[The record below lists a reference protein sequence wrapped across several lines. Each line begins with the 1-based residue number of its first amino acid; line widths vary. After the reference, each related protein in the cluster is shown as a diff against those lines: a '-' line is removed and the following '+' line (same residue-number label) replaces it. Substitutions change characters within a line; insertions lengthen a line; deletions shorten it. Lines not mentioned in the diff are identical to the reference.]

1 IATNNVPNF
10 YNINVNELRVWLIDK
25 DSTLSLENLNTLNKV
40 VTFQIKF
47 DGEMDFPIPLGSSN
61 NRYESL
67 KIFGSFKV
75 VDKSGYE
82 LPDSC
87 LYYYQ
92 FKESPNFNI
101 NGKLPFKKY
110 PKNLTT
116 LSIYASGLTIF
127 PTDLPNTIEALDIKN
142 NFLSNNGELPDLS
155 MYPLLNYLYLYNTG
169 FSGSIPESY
178 CSLLCSFPFNN
189 LTGTWPQC
197 KVCYESDF
205 FTSFDNNP
213 LLQKGVCDTGS
224 LVPSLKIVG
233 ISGNKYLFLTGNNLG
248 LSGPHIQKY
257 NLYFSVGVKQ
267 SEYNLLWSPS
277 YGEIPETI
285 VVTIGPRDFKLAT
298 IDLTPIFINISGS
311 GNEYNITGSNFSYN
325 KADFKVMFENIEGT
339 IKYIDFNTI
348 TVQFDNPE
356 DLPNGDAIPA
366 KIINIKS
373 NLSVDFNVKINIFKH
388 CTSDC
393 GASSGKGS
401 CDSKVG
407 KCICIQKW
415 TGDTCSTPNHCP
427 KDCSLNGILNG
438 DCNKSTGQ
446 CKCYSGWGGFDCN
459 SKTTT
464 ENPSTTG
471 NCGASSGKGSCDSKV
486 GKCICIQKWTGDT
499 CSTPNQFLTSASSTS
514 TKGGV
519 VNLYG
524 WFGTP
529 NVGLKIYIDGA
540 ECKPI
545 HTISET
551 FVNCTIGAGSGTKS
565 IKIVQNN
572 KEWIGNNMFHYNE
585 DNYSCPKDCS
595 LNGILNG
602 DCNKSTGQCK
612 CYSGWGGFDCNSKT
626 TTENPST
633 TGSTTT
639 TPSPTNPPEIE
650 IPKSNTTV
658 NESTGSTVITNQ
670 QTLYE
675 ISIISLVE
683 LDVLDNVVLTYNLT
697 NKWVIDNNITN
708 NNIHIFKQNITDI
721 CNITYTVEDIKEQR
735 DYEFAGLQL
744 TLDKDSIKITV
755 SIHNYPFTGSLNKL
769 QLRIESSV
777 DDINENINNQCNN
790 KETSIDSELLNSN
803 QLLNYITISK
813 NQKVLNG
820 RFINRVLSDNRQSF
834 ITTSLISNTTIPT
847 QTNSTQNN
855 KNKQSFIIGINL
867 PYFTESLTIDP
878 DFSVLVSPSFKKC
891 SNSGR
896 ASWVLP
902 VAIVVPCVAVVT
914 ILIVGAIVYN
924 KNRTSVLIIKKKFSF
939 KKNHNLYMPN
949 GDENELKKF

>member
-1 IATNNVPNF
+1 IATNNVPDF
-10 YNINVNELRVWLIDK
+10 YDINIEFLNIRLIDK
-25 DSTLSLENLNTLNKV
+25 DSSLSKSSLENLDTLNKV
-40 VTFQIKF
+40 TTFQITF
-47 DGEMDFPIPLGSSN
+47 DGEMDFPIPLGSSDN
-61 NRYESL
+61 MYESL
-67 KIFGSFKV
+67 HIRGSFKV
-75 VDKSGYE
+75 GDPGGYE

-87 LYYYQ
+87 LHYYQ

-116 LSIYASGLTIF
+116 FAIYGSGLTIF
-127 PTDLPNTIEALDIKN
+127 PTDLPNTIRALDINN
-142 NFLSNNGELPDLS
+142 NFLSNNGELPDVS
-155 MYPLLNYLYLYNTG
+155 MYPLLSSLFLTNTG

-178 CSLLCSFPFNN
+178 CSLICSLKSNN
-189 LTGTWPQC
+189 LIGTWPQC
-197 KVCYESDF
+197 KVCYESEF
-205 FTSFDNNP
+205 PSYFDNNP

-224 LVPSLKIVG
+224 LVPNLEIVDE
-233 ISGNKYLFLTGNNLG
+233 SGDKYLLLTGNNLG
-248 LSGPHIQKY
+248 LNPPQIKLYG
-257 NLYFSVGVKQ
+257 LYFSVIVKQ

-277 YGEIPETI
+277 YGEIPETV
-285 VVTIGPRDFKLAT
+285 VVTIGPRDFTLAT
-298 IDLTPIFINISGS
+298 KNLTPKFNSITGS
-311 GNEYNITGSNFSYN
+311 GKEYIITGSNFSYN
-325 KADFKVMFENIEGT
+325 KADFKVKFENIEGT

-356 DLPNGDAIPA
+356 KLPNGDAIPA

-373 NLSVDFNVKINIFKH
+373 NLYVDFNVKIDIYKP

-407 KCICIQKW
+407 ECICIQKW

-446 CKCYSGWGGFDCN
+446 CKCYSGWGGFDYIYKPCT
-459 SKTTT
+459 SD
-464 ENPSTTG
+464 
-471 NCGASSGKGSCDSKV
+471 CGASSGKGSCDSKV

-524 WFGTP
+524 WFGIP
-529 NVGLKIYIDGA
+529 NVGIKIYIDGS

-551 FVNCTIGAGSGTKS
+551 FVNCTIGAGSGTKP

-633 TGSTTT
+633 TGSTT

-708 NNIHIFKQNITDI
+708 NNIHIFKQNITDN
-721 CNITYTVEDIKEQR
+721 CNITYTIEDIKEQR

-790 KETSIDSELLNSN
+790 KETAIDSELLNSN

-834 ITTSLISNTTIPT
+834 ITTSLISNTTTP
-847 QTNSTQNN
+847 TNSTQNN

-878 DFSVLVSPSFKKC
+878 DFAVLVSPSFKKC

-896 ASWVLP
+896 ASWVLA

-914 ILIVGAIVYN
+914 IFIVGAIVYN
-924 KNRTSVLIIKKKFSF
+924 KNRTSALIIKKKFSF
-939 KKNHNLYMPN
+939 KKNHSLYMPN
-949 GDENELKKF
+949 GDENELKKI